1 MAAQPSPST
10 AAFSHE
16 GRQSA
21 TTSNNRHS
29 PSTALLIEY
38 FENVADKGPNMPS
51 VRVRVNPYMSENHQQ
66 SERTSYVSPLPTREN
81 TVVDRQRGAVEG
93 EDETPFVQP
102 QEQEDTSTT
111 AVPLPLNLDT
121 STRGRQR
128 TRTVSGRQNVA
139 IEEEEEEEPLPAHP
153 FRIRD
158 ISDPQSLLPGRSS
171 IGSNDIVSSHQFQR
185 IIASAIQELILPEI
199 QAVRNE
205 LTAQAQLFNH
215 QPGLNQVSNH
225 ATFGTSTSGRKRSR
239 SLTAL
244 DAPLHRRNSLS
255 IGTTEGYH
263 ADIVPLP
270 PRPQSPNVP
279 AAMEAESLLRADL
292 RSELK
297 MTPPGT
303 ATHESRA
310 QASNRLSG
318 LTDAPHIVA
327 DPSTHTVFN
336 LAEGAYRKRES
347 QEERM
352 AQLKA
357 RREAEKRL
365 RGENVDEGIP
375 EDIDLEGNLTSF
387 QLSNNRTYPRQ
398 DPIQYDDWRSSRVQH
413 SRSHARFGERHQ
425 LSRSR
430 NHRTQIPTR
439 QHSRTRTP
447 TSLPY

>member
-1 MAAQPSPST
+1 
-10 AAFSHE
+10 
-16 GRQSA
+16 
-21 TTSNNRHS
+21 
-29 PSTALLIEY
+29 
-38 FENVADKGPNMPS
+38 MPS
-51 VRVRVNPYMSENHQQ
+51 VRVRVNPYISENQQQ

-81 TVVDRQRGAVEG
+81 TVIDRQRGAMET
-93 EDETPFVQP
+93 EDETTFGAQ
-102 QEQEDTSTT
+102 QQQQGQEDTSTT
-111 AVPLPLNLDT
+111 AIPLPLNLDT
-121 STRGRQR
+121 SGRGRQR
-128 TRTVSGRQNVA
+128 TRAVSGQQSVA
-139 IEEEEEEEPLPAHP
+139 IEEEEEEPLPAHP

-158 ISDPQSLLPGRSS
+158 ISDPQSLLQRSS
-171 IGSNDIVSSHQFQR
+171 IGSNDIVSTRQFQQ

-215 QPGLNQVSNH
+215 QPGLNQVSNQ

-303 ATHESRA
+303 ATQESRA
-310 QASNRLSG
+310 HASHRLSE
-318 LTDAPHIVA
+318 LTDAAHVVA

-357 RREAEKRL
+357 RRAEEKRL
-365 RGENVDEGIP
+365 RGENLDEGIP
-375 EDIDLEGNLTSF
+375 EDIDLEGNLS
-387 QLSNNRTYPRQ
+387 P
-398 DPIQYDDWRSSRVQH
+398 WK
-413 SRSHARFGERHQ
+413 
-425 LSRSR
+425 
-430 NHRTQIPTR
+430 
-439 QHSRTRTP
+439 
-447 TSLPY
+447 SL

>member
-1 MAAQPSPST
+1 
-10 AAFSHE
+10 
-16 GRQSA
+16 
-21 TTSNNRHS
+21 
-29 PSTALLIEY
+29 
-38 FENVADKGPNMPS
+38 MPS
-51 VRVRVNPYMSENHQQ
+51 VRVRVNPYISENQQQ

-81 TVVDRQRGAVEG
+81 TVIDRQRGAMEA
-93 EDETPFVQP
+93 EDETAFVSQ
-102 QEQEDTSTT
+102 QQGQEDTSIT
-111 AVPLPLNLDT
+111 AIPLPLNLDT
-121 STRGRQR
+121 SGRGRQR
-128 TRTVSGRQNVA
+128 SRTISGQQGGA
-139 IEEEEEEEPLPAHP
+139 IEEEEEEPLPEHP

-158 ISDPQSLLPGRSS
+158 ISDPQSIIQRSS
-171 IGSNDIVSSHQFQR
+171 IASNDIVSTRQFQR

-205 LTAQAQLFNH
+205 LTAQTQLFNH
-215 QPGLNQVSNH
+215 QPGLNQVSNQ

-263 ADIVPLP
+263 ADVVPLP

-303 ATHESRA
+303 ATQESRA
-310 QASNRLSG
+310 HASHRLSG
-318 LTDAPHIVA
+318 LTDAPHVVA
-327 DPSTHTVFN
+327 DPSTHTVFH

-357 RREAEKRL
+357 RRAAEKRL
-365 RGENVDEGIP
+365 REENVDEGIP
-375 EDIDLEGNLTSF
+375 EDIDLEGRHFTTETSKK
-387 QLSNNRTYPRQ
+387 
-398 DPIQYDDWRSSRVQH
+398 
-413 SRSHARFGERHQ
+413 
-425 LSRSR
+425 
-430 NHRTQIPTR
+430 
-439 QHSRTRTP
+439 
-447 TSLPY
+447 